1 VGIVIVV
8 DSSCVRRLEVT
19 IRAQLSLTQE
29 VRVYQMIVFV
39 FSNVR
44 TFVSA
49 VTLET
54 GVESMDDIENCC
66 ISESWLNVP
75 EDKAG

>member
-1 VGIVIVV
+1 
-8 DSSCVRRLEVT
+8 
-19 IRAQLSLTQE
+19 
-29 VRVYQMIVFV
+29 MILFV